1 MIRPESGVLGAGFRM
16 IGAPAAIAGATLW
29 AHWFSGKLNGVIPS
43 TTPSAPIPVEYAVI
57 VVIALILTLT
67 AYELLVRRTR
77 ATRFLFGM
85 RP

>member
-1 MIRPESGVLGAGFRM
+1 M
-16 IGAPAAIAGATLW
+16 
-29 AHWFSGKLNGVIPS
+29 IPS